1 MHQNLRPIVQDKYK
15 FSSDMK
21 TYDMTCPQDKIKK
34 KKKKIEEQLR
44 IDFKLQ

>member
-1 MHQNLRPIVQDKYK
+1 MSDCPGQVQ

-21 TYDMTCPQDKIKK
+21 TYDMTCPQDKLIFNLKN
-34 KKKKIEEQLR
+34 IEEQLR